1 MKKTPELVLLISLLW
16 GQSVVAKDV
25 EFERE
30 IQPILESACIQCHNE
45 ERDEGGLRLDT
56 LEAALTGGDSGPAL
70 VPGKPEESPLYT
82 YCVLPIDD
90 DLIMPPDEPVL
101 SPWQT
106 QRLKA
111 WISEGS
117 VWPEGKTLG
126 VRPRIDFARH
136 IQPILEV
143 NCVSVTPVMTR
154 RRVMTSRIR
163 SLHSRVVIRVRP
175 SFLFRPTIVSASR

>member
-1 MKKTPELVLLISLLW
+1 MKKTPELVFLISLLW
-16 GQSVVAKDV
+16 GHSVVAKDV

-30 IQPILESACIQCHNE
+30 IQPILESACIQCHNQ

-106 QRLKA
+106 ERLQA

-143 NCVSVTPVMTR
+143 NCVSCHSGDDSNAR
-154 RRVMTSRIR
+154 R
-163 SLHSRVVIRVRP
+163 
-175 SFLFRPTIVSASR
+175 